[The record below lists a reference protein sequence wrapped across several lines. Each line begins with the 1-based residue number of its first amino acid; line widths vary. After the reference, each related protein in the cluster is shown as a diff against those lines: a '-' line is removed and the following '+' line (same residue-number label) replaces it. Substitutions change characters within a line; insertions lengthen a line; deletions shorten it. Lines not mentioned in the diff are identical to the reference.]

1 VTRFHDRDPVGMRV
15 AERARMNR
23 RGFCINACQI
33 ASLVAVGSLLEGCGG
48 SPTSPSDTQ
57 PQLTTL
63 TGAVGSGIVTVN
75 IPTNSAVATVGGAAL
90 VNSVNGAFLVAQ
102 VSQNTFNAMTAIC
115 THQGC
120 TINEFGNSVF
130 QCECHGSQFNTSGGV
145 VRGPATQALRRFNT
159 SFANNVLTIS
169 VT

>member
-1 VTRFHDRDPVGMRV
+1 MRV
-15 AERARMNR
+15 ARRARMNR

-48 SPTSPSDTQ
+48 SPTAPSDSQ

-63 TGAVGSGIVTVN
+63 TGTIGNNLVTVTV
-75 IPTNSAVATVGGAAL
+75 PTNSALASVGGAAL
-90 VNSVNGAFLVAQ
+90 VNTSNGAYLVAQ
-102 VSQNTFNAMTAIC
+102 VSQNTFTALTAIC
-115 THQGC
+115 THEGC

-145 VRGPATQALRRFNT
+145 VRGPATQSLRRFNT
-159 SFANNVLTIS
+159 SVANNVLTIS
-169 VT
+169 L